1 MKRTHLFLLSFT
13 FVLASCASTG
23 DGSSSAGSS
32 GGDDGSMQIIGA
44 VFSALLGMAAAE
56 SSGSAA
62 QGQSV
67 MQQSMSAFN
76 SLTSSGSSTGADV
89 QDAYANASSS
99 GGNDT
104 SGGGGGQA
112 EPAALSGEQ
121 LESSFNPDRYSK
133 GGSASGGACAD
144 NLSYLADHMPITN
157 QPMVDDVR
165 AQVLGTTMQDIMAG
179 IKREGIS
186 IDTAI
191 QQSLLQAQANDQS
204 AKDAFATASEVD
216 AYGTSDE
223 QFEAALKSGQ
233 LKLDPCDSGIRG
245 PALCAAVTIKY
256 GSIMSRAVAANLM
269 CYKRTG
275 KVSA

>member
-1 MKRTHLFLLSFT
+1 
-13 FVLASCASTG
+13 
-23 DGSSSAGSS
+23 
-32 GGDDGSMQIIGA
+32 MQIIGA

-89 QDAYANASSS
+89 QDAYASSS
-99 GGNDT
+99 SD
-104 SGGGGGQA
+104 SGYGSSVSSSAQA

-121 LESSFNPDRYSK
+121 LASSFNPDRYSK

-144 NLSYLADHMPITN
+144 DLSYLADKLPITN
-157 QPMVDDVR
+157 QAEVDQYR
-165 AQVLGTTMQDIMAG
+165 AGVLGTTMSDILAG

-191 QQSLLQAQANDQS
+191 QQSLLQAQANDRES
-204 AKDAFATASEVD
+204 KNAFTAASEVD

-223 QFEAALKSGQ
+223 QFESAMKSGQ
-233 LKLDPCDSGIRG
+233 LRLDPCDSGIRG
-245 PALCAAVTIKY
+245 PALCAAVVMKY
-256 GSIMSRAVAANLM
+256 GSIASRATAANLM